1 MEQYSKLS
9 TKELIHLKSYLELD
23 DVKFKKE
30 LEMINQELIIRSVD
44 FCKPISDVLQLERV

>member
-9 TKELIHLKSYLELD
+9 TKELIYLKSYLELD